1 MNKLRKGILIK
12 ALVLTIIA
20 LAIGY
25 FLGDRAAKE
34 KGFEGLMDLISTSS
48 NNYPKSFNASP
59 EKLSISID
67 QKQYDKLNA
76 LVDKAREEGVIPRKG
91 NKFRKAVLEHNGVQ
105 HKIELRLKGKLTD
118 HVKDE
123 KWSLRVKVTDGS
135 DVLGMRR
142 FSLQHPGTRNYA
154 NEWVF
159 HEMARNEGLVALR
172 YDFIEIELNDN
183 DLGIYALEEHF
194 GQELLL
200 ANDRVPG
207 PILRFDPG
215 LYWQHRSNLMKDI
228 HIVEEYAE
236 FNSSNIDTYTE
247 SAIFNDSSL
256 TDAFYK
262 AQSKLESFRSQK
274 LPVDSVFKLIPLARY
289 HALIDLVGGHH
300 SLDWSDVKYYYDPDS
315 GLIEPVSYE
324 SFSVFPTRIL
334 SGSYH
339 FKGPGVRVYDLHDAL
354 FNNETFFRIYIQEL
368 RRMSDPEYLDDL
380 FASLRPEL
388 DQKLAIL
395 YGEFPYKEF
404 SEEQYY
410 KNAEAIRA
418 MLDTPRGIHAFYQ
431 NADTSDGV
439 VQVHL
444 RLGMVE
450 SLPIELIAVRTNEK
464 EVLSMESL
472 GVHAVQCILPAKGR
486 RAPIQIHDIVLKVP
500 SDVEVD
506 IEREKGW
513 RVVYRILGDDRES
526 KVTVLPYAY
535 LPMISLDTTVTKE
548 NELSSEMVMKLPSGN
563 EWAIRPGKWDLN
575 ETFIVPENIVLSA
588 GPGVEISCSGAG
600 GFNVFGRLLFY
611 GAGEDPIRI
620 ISSGNNEVFLLKS
633 SKRSVFKNVLLQQ
646 NGSSSIVELNAG
658 TLELDRCRTIS
669 KYGPSIVANRAR
681 IISRSNIHVT
691 TKVAST
697 FELNASKLISLS
709 DKRVGNGAMINGTGA
724 YAEIRDFL
732 ADDSGT
738 LLDLSDSEVILFNP
752 DVSAGEKILAS
763 GKSKVEVRDML
774 NAEQMLDFELDEDAI
789 LIISGQRVPHSD
801 LVDK

>member
-1 MNKLRKGILIK
+1 MKKLRKGILIK
-12 ALVLTIIA
+12 AFVLLMIVV
-20 LAIGY
+20 AISY
-25 FLGDRAAKE
+25 FLVDRAARE
-34 KGFEGLMDLISTSS
+34 KGFDGLIDLISTSS
-48 NNYPKSFNASP
+48 KNYPKSFNASP
-59 EKLSISID
+59 EKLSISIE
-67 QKQYDKLNA
+67 QKQYDRLNA
-76 LVDKAREEGVIPRKG
+76 LVDKARDEGVIPRKG

-105 HKIELRLKGKLTD
+105 HMIELRLKGKLTD

-123 KWSLRVKVTDGS
+123 KWSFRVKVTDGS

-159 HEMARNEGLVALR
+159 HEMAREEGLVALR
-172 YDFIEIELNDN
+172 YDFVQLELNDN

-215 LYWQHRSNLMKDI
+215 LYWQHRSNLMNDI
-228 HIVEEYAE
+228 HVVEEYAE

-256 TDAFYK
+256 IDAFYK
-262 AQSKLESFRSQK
+262 AQSKLEAFRSQK

-300 SLDWSDVKYYYDPDS
+300 SLDWSDVKYYYDPDL

-339 FKGPGVRVYDLHDAL
+339 FKGPEAKVFDLHDAL
-354 FNNETFFRIYIQEL
+354 FNNETFFRIYVQEL
-368 RRMSDPEYLDDL
+368 RRISDPEYLDDL
-380 FASLRPEL
+380 FASIKPDL

-404 SEEQYY
+404 SKEQYY

-418 MLDTPRGIHAFYQ
+418 MLDTPQGIHVYYQ
-431 NADTSDGV
+431 YVDTSKGA

-464 EVLSMESL
+464 EVLSMEDL
-472 GVHAVQCILPAKGR
+472 GVHADQCILPAKGR
-486 RAPIQIHDIVLKVP
+486 RAPIEIHDLVLNIP

-506 IEREKGW
+506 LEKEKGW
-513 RVVYRILGDDRES
+513 RVIYRILGDDREL

-535 LPMISLDTTVTKE
+535 LPEVGLDTTVTKG
-548 NELSSEMVMKLPSGN
+548 NELTSEMIMKLPAGN
-563 EWAIRPGKWDLN
+563 EWVIRPGKWDLK
-575 ETFIVPENIVLSA
+575 ETIVVPEEIVLSA

-600 GFNVFGRLLFY
+600 GFNVFGKLLFY
-611 GAGEDPIRI
+611 GDEEYPIRVI
-620 ISSGNNEVFLLKS
+620 TSGNNEGFLLKS
-633 SKRSVFKNVLLQQ
+633 SKRSVFKNVLLEQ
-646 NGSSSIVELNAG
+646 NSSGSIIELNAG
-658 TLELDRCRTIS
+658 TLELDRCRTVGGQGS
-669 KYGPSIVANRAR
+669 MIVANRAR

-691 TKVAST
+691 TEGATT

-709 DKRVGNGAMINGTGA
+709 DTRFGNGALINATGA
-724 YAEIRDFL
+724 YAELRGFT
-732 ADDSGT
+732 ANDSGT
-738 LLDLSDSEVILFNP
+738 LLDLSDSEVILFDP
-752 DVSAGEKILAS
+752 EIPTGEKIIAT
-763 GKSKVEVRDML
+763 GKSKVEVIETV
-774 NAEQMLDFELDEDAI
+774 NAEQLLDLKLGEDAI
-789 LIISGQRVPHSD
+789 MICNGQRVQHKD
-801 LVDK
+801 LVVK